1 VSVPVAIT
9 GMGAVTAAGMGVDAL
24 WQAVRNGE
32 AKVSRLDGDEFAR
45 SHVRIAA
52 RSPFDMAAHFS
63 PSQLR
68 TLDRFSGL
76 AIAAAQE
83 AITAAKAEPREWGD
97 RVALIIGTGIGG
109 IETTASMYG
118 SFTAGT
124 RGDPMAI
131 PKIMPN
137 AAACQVAMAFGI
149 TGTLLATAGACSS
162 SAQAIGLGLQLIR
175 AGIVDRAIVGGTEA
189 MVIPSS
195 MLAWEMLRVLTPT
208 AQRPFSKG
216 RDGMMMGEGAGVM
229 VLERLDLAEERGA
242 PIVGML
248 RGYGTTSDAKDL
260 LRADPVRSSAA
271 ISQALASAGLTP
283 ADIAYC
289 NAHGTATIAND
300 VAEAE
305 ALSLVFGSGMDKLAV
320 SSTKPIHGHLI
331 GAAGAVE
338 AIVTVKALNE
348 GIAPPTINFLEPDPA
363 MHPINCVPNTA
374 QSISGRIGIS
384 NSFAFGGI
392 NCSLVLSAA

>member
-1 VSVPVAIT
+1 MSVPVAIT

>member
-9 GMGAVTAAGMGVDAL
+9 GMGAVTAAGLGVDAL
-24 WQAVRNGE
+24 WQAVRNGDP
-32 AKVSRLDGDEFAR
+32 KVSRLEADEFVR

-52 RSPFDMAAHFS
+52 RAPFDMADHFT
-63 PSQLR
+63 PNQAR
-68 TLDRFSGL
+68 TLDRFSAL
-76 AIAAAQE
+76 AIVAAKE
-83 AITAAKAEPREWGD
+83 AIEAAKAEPREWGD

-118 SFTAGT
+118 SFTSGT

-137 AAACQVAMAFGI
+137 AAACQVAMTFGI

-242 PIVGML
+242 PIVGLL

-271 ISQALASAGLTP
+271 ISQGLVSAGLTP

-305 ALSLVFGSGMDKLAV
+305 ALSLVFGAGMDKLAV

-374 QSISGRIGIS
+374 QSISGKIGIS

>member
-1 VSVPVAIT
+1 MSVPVAIT
-9 GMGAVTAAGMGVDAL
+9 GMGCVTAAGMGVEAL
-24 WQAVRNGE
+24 WQAARNGD
-32 AKVSRLDGDEFAR
+32 AKVSRLDGAEFSR

-52 RSPFDMAAHFS
+52 RAPFTMEEHFS
-63 PSQLR
+63 PNQVR

-76 AIAAAQE
+76 AIAAARE
-83 AITAAKAEPREWGD
+83 AITAAGAEPSAWGD
-97 RVALIIGTGIGG
+97 RVALIVGTGIGG

-175 AGIVDRAIVGGTEA
+175 AGIVDRAIVGGSEA

-216 RDGMMMGEGAGVM
+216 RDGMMMGEGAGIM

-242 PIVGML
+242 PIVGLL

-271 ISQALASAGLTP
+271 ISRALADAGVTP

-305 ALSLVFGSGMDKLAV
+305 ALSMVFGQGMENLAV
-320 SSTKPIHGHLI
+320 SSTKPVHGHLI

-392 NCSLVLSAA
+392 NCSLVFSAA

>member
-1 VSVPVAIT
+1 MSVPVAIT
-9 GMGAVTAAGMGVDAL
+9 GMGCVTAAGMGVEAL
-24 WQAVRNGE
+24 WQAARNGD
-32 AKVSRLDGDEFAR
+32 AKVSRLDGAEFSR

-52 RSPFDMAAHFS
+52 RAPFTMEEHFS
-63 PSQLR
+63 PNQVR

-76 AIAAAQE
+76 AIAAARE
-83 AITAAKAEPREWGD
+83 AITAAGAEPSAWGD
-97 RVALIIGTGIGG
+97 RVALIVGTGIGG

-175 AGIVDRAIVGGTEA
+175 AGIVDRAIVGGSEA

-216 RDGMMMGEGAGVM
+216 RDGMMMGEGAGIM

-242 PIVGML
+242 PIVGLL

-271 ISQALASAGLTP
+271 ISRALADAGVTP

-305 ALSLVFGSGMDKLAV
+305 ALSMVFGQGMENLAV
-320 SSTKPIHGHLI
+320 SSTKPVHGHLI

-374 QSISGRIGIS
+374 QSIAGRIGIS

-392 NCSLVLSAA
+392 NCSLVFSAA

>member
-1 VSVPVAIT
+1 MSVSVAIT
-9 GMGAVTAAGMGVDAL
+9 GMGCVTAAGMGVDAL
-24 WQAVRNGE
+24 WQAVRDGE
-32 AKVSRLDGDEFAR
+32 PKVSRLEGDEFSR

-52 RSPFDMAAHFS
+52 RSPFDMAEHFS
-63 PSQLR
+63 AAQLR
-68 TLDRFSGL
+68 GLDRFSGL
-76 AIAAAQE
+76 AIAAAKE
-83 AITAAKAEPREWGD
+83 ALGNAGVDPSEWGD
-97 RVALIIGTGIGG
+97 SVALIIGTGIGG

-118 SFTAGT
+118 AFTSGA
-124 RGDPMAI
+124 RGDLLAI

-137 AAACQVAMAFGI
+137 AAACQVAMHFGI

-162 SAQAIGLGLQLIR
+162 SAQAIGLGMQLIK
-175 AGIVDRAIVGGTEA
+175 AGIVDRAIVGGSEA
-189 MVIPSS
+189 MVIPSA
-195 MLAWEMLRVLTPT
+195 MLAWETLRVLTPT

-242 PIVGML
+242 KILGMV

-260 LRADPVRSSAA
+260 LRADPVRAAAA
-271 ISQALASAGLTP
+271 ISRALDDASASP
-283 ADIAYC
+283 EDIAYC

-305 ALSLVFGSGMDKLAV
+305 ALGRVFGDHLPNLLV
-320 SSTKPIHGHLI
+320 SSTKPVHGHLI
-331 GAAGAVE
+331 GAAGVIE
-338 AIVTVKALNE
+338 AIVTVKALAE

-363 MHPINCVPNTA
+363 IPLNCVPNTA
-374 QSISGRIGIS
+374 QPISGKVGIS

-392 NCSLVLSAA
+392 NCSLVLSAT

>member
-1 VSVPVAIT
+1 MSVPVAIT

-24 WQAVRNGE
+24 WQAVRHGE
-32 AKVSRLDGDEFAR
+32 PKVSRLEGDAFAR

-52 RSPFDMAAHFS
+52 RSPFDMAEHFTS
-63 PSQLR
+63 TQIR
-68 TLDRFSGL
+68 TLDRFSAL
-76 AIAAAQE
+76 AIAAARE
-83 AITAAKAEPREWGD
+83 AITAANAEPSAWGD

-175 AGIVDRAIVGGTEA
+175 AGIVDRAIVGGSEA

-242 PIVGML
+242 PIVGMV

-260 LRADPVRSSAA
+260 LRADPMRSSAA
-271 ISQALASAGLTP
+271 ISRGLADAGLTP

-305 ALSLVFGSGMDKLAV
+305 ALSLVFGAGMDKLAV

-338 AIVTVKALNE
+338 AIVTVKALND

>member
-1 VSVPVAIT
+1 MSVPVAIT

-83 AITAAKAEPREWGD
+83 AITAAGAEPREWGD

-229 VLERLDLAEERGA
+229 VLERLDLAEARGA

-271 ISQALASAGLTP
+271 ISQALASAGLMP
-283 ADIAYC
+283 SDIAYC

>member
-1 VSVPVAIT
+1 MSVEVAIT
-9 GMGAVTAAGMGVDAL
+9 GMGCVTAAGLGVDAL
-24 WQAVRNGE
+24 WQAARDGDP
-32 AKVSRLDGDEFAR
+32 KVSRLEGDEFAR

-52 RSPFDMAAHFS
+52 RAPFDMADHFT
-63 PSQLR
+63 PNQAR
-68 TLDRFSGL
+68 TLDRFSAL
-76 AIAAAQE
+76 AIVAAKE
-83 AITAAKAEPREWGD
+83 AIEAAGAEPREWGD

-118 SFTAGT
+118 SFTSGT

-175 AGIVDRAIVGGTEA
+175 AGIVDRAIVGGSEA

-229 VLERLDLAEERGA
+229 VLERLDLAQERGA

-271 ISQALASAGLTP
+271 ISRALEDAGVSP
-283 ADIAYC
+283 SEIAYC
-289 NAHGTATIAND
+289 NAHGTGTIAND

-305 ALSLVFGSGMDKLAV
+305 ALTRVFGEGMSNLAV

-331 GAAGAVE
+331 GAAGVIE

-348 GIAPPTINFLEPDPA
+348 GIAPPTINFLEPDPT
-363 MHPINCVPNTA
+363 MHPINCVPNKA
-374 QSISGRIGIS
+374 QPISGKIGIS

>member
-1 VSVPVAIT
+1 MSVSVAIT
-9 GMGAVTAAGMGVDAL
+9 GMGCVTAAGMGVDAL
-24 WQAVRNGE
+24 WQAVRDGE
-32 AKVSRLDGDEFAR
+32 PKVSRLEGDEFSR

-52 RSPFDMAAHFS
+52 RSPFDMAEHFS
-63 PSQLR
+63 AAQLR
-68 TLDRFSGL
+68 GLDRFSGL
-76 AIAAAQE
+76 AIAAAKE
-83 AITAAKAEPREWGD
+83 ALGNAGVDPSEWGD
-97 RVALIIGTGIGG
+97 SVALIIGTGIGG

-118 SFTAGT
+118 AFTSGT
-124 RGDPMAI
+124 RGDLLAI

-137 AAACQVAMAFGI
+137 AAACQVAMHFGI

-162 SAQAIGLGLQLIR
+162 SAQAIGLGMQLIK
-175 AGIVDRAIVGGTEA
+175 AGIVDRAIVGGSEA
-189 MVIPSS
+189 MVIPSA
-195 MLAWEMLRVLTPT
+195 MLAWETLRVLTPT

-242 PIVGML
+242 KILGMV

-260 LRADPVRSSAA
+260 LRADPVRAAAA
-271 ISQALASAGLTP
+271 ISRALDDAGALP
-283 ADIAYC
+283 EDIAYC

-305 ALSLVFGSGMDKLAV
+305 ALGRVFGDHLPNLLV
-320 SSTKPIHGHLI
+320 SSTKPVHGHLI
-331 GAAGAVE
+331 GAAGVIE
-338 AIVTVKALNE
+338 AIVTVKALAE

-363 MHPINCVPNTA
+363 IPLNCVPNIA
-374 QSISGRIGIS
+374 QPISGKVGIS

-392 NCSLVLSAA
+392 NCSLVLSAT

>member
-1 VSVPVAIT
+1 
-9 GMGAVTAAGMGVDAL
+9 
-24 WQAVRNGE
+24 
-32 AKVSRLDGDEFAR
+32 
-45 SHVRIAA
+45 
-52 RSPFDMAAHFS
+52 
-63 PSQLR
+63 
-68 TLDRFSGL
+68 
-76 AIAAAQE
+76 
-83 AITAAKAEPREWGD
+83 
-97 RVALIIGTGIGG
+97 
-109 IETTASMYG
+109 
-118 SFTAGT
+118 
-124 RGDPMAI
+124 MAI

>member
-1 VSVPVAIT
+1 MSVPVAIT
-9 GMGAVTAAGMGVDAL
+9 GMGCVTAAGMGVDAL
-24 WQAVRNGE
+24 WQAVRDGDS
-32 AKVSRLDGDEFAR
+32 KVSRLEGDEFAR

-52 RSPFDMAAHFS
+52 RSPFDMAEHFS
-63 PSQLR
+63 PNQIR

-76 AIAAAQE
+76 AIAAARE
-83 AITAAKAEPREWGD
+83 AITAAKAEPSAWGD

-175 AGIVDRAIVGGTEA
+175 AGIVDRAIVGGSEA

-271 ISQALASAGLTP
+271 ISQALGNAGLSP

-305 ALSLVFGSGMDKLAV
+305 ALSLVFGAGMEKLAV

-338 AIVTVKALNE
+338 AIVTVKALSE

-363 MHPINCVPNTA
+363 MHPINCVPNQA
-374 QSISGRIGIS
+374 QLLSGRIGIS

-392 NCSLVLSAA
+392 NCSLVLSAP

>member
-1 VSVPVAIT
+1 MSVPVAIT
-9 GMGAVTAAGMGVDAL
+9 GMGAVTAAGMGVEAL
-24 WQAVRNGE
+24 WQAVRNGDP
-32 AKVSRLDGDEFAR
+32 KVSRLDGEEFSR

-52 RSPFDMAAHFS
+52 RAPFVMEEHFS
-63 PSQLR
+63 PNQVR

-76 AIAAAQE
+76 AIVAARE
-83 AITAAKAEPREWGD
+83 AITAAGVEPREWGD
-97 RVALIIGTGIGG
+97 RVALIVGTGIGG

-175 AGIVDRAIVGGTEA
+175 AGIVDRAIVGGSEA

-216 RDGMMMGEGAGVM
+216 RDGMMMGEGAGIM
-229 VLERLDLAEERGA
+229 VLERLDLAEQRGA
-242 PIVGML
+242 PVLGML

-271 ISQALASAGLTP
+271 ISQALADAGVTP

-305 ALSLVFGSGMDKLAV
+305 ALSMVFGEGMGNLAV

-363 MHPINCVPNTA
+363 MRPINCVPNTA
-374 QSISGRIGIS
+374 QSLSGRIGIS

>member
-1 VSVPVAIT
+1 
-9 GMGAVTAAGMGVDAL
+9 MGVDAL

-137 AAACQVAMAFGI
+137 AACQVAMAFGI

>member
-1 VSVPVAIT
+1 MSVPVAIT

-24 WQAVRNGE
+24 WQAVRHGE
-32 AKVSRLDGDEFAR
+32 PKVSRLEGDAFAR

-52 RSPFDMAAHFS
+52 RSPFDMAEHFTS
-63 PSQLR
+63 TQIR
-68 TLDRFSGL
+68 TLDRFSAL
-76 AIAAAQE
+76 AIAAARE
-83 AITAAKAEPREWGD
+83 AITAANAEPSTWGD

-175 AGIVDRAIVGGTEA
+175 AGIVDRAIVGGSEA

-242 PIVGML
+242 PIVGMV

-260 LRADPVRSSAA
+260 LRADPMRSSAA
-271 ISQALASAGLTP
+271 ISRGLADAGLTP

-305 ALSLVFGSGMDKLAV
+305 ALSLVFGAGMDKLAV

-338 AIVTVKALNE
+338 AIVTVKALND

>member
-1 VSVPVAIT
+1 MSVPVAIT
-9 GMGAVTAAGMGVDAL
+9 GMGCVTAAGMGVDAL
-24 WQAVRNGE
+24 WQAVRDGE
-32 AKVSRLDGDEFAR
+32 PKVSRLEGDEFSR

-52 RSPFDMAAHFS
+52 RSPFDMAAHF
-63 PSQLR
+63 PPTQLR
-68 TLDRFSGL
+68 SLDRFSGL

-83 AITAAKAEPREWGD
+83 AISSARAEPSAWGD

-118 SFTAGT
+118 SFTSGA
-124 RGDPMAI
+124 RGDPLAI

-137 AAACQVAMAFGI
+137 AGACQVAMHFGI

-175 AGIVDRAIVGGTEA
+175 AGIVDRAIVGGSEA
-189 MVIPSS
+189 MIIPSA

-242 PIVGML
+242 PIVGMV
-248 RGYGTTSDAKDL
+248 RGYGTNSDAKDL
-260 LRADPVRSSAA
+260 LRADPVRSAAA
-271 ISQALASAGLTP
+271 ISKALDDAGVAP
-283 ADIAYC
+283 SEVAYC
-289 NAHGTATIAND
+289 NAHGTGTIAND
-300 VAEAE
+300 VAEGE
-305 ALSLVFGSGMDKLAV
+305 ALGRVFGEGLPDLLV
-320 SSTKPIHGHLI
+320 SSTKPVHGHLI
-331 GAAGAVE
+331 GAAGVIE

-363 MHPINCVPNTA
+363 IPINCVPNTA
-374 QSISGRIGIS
+374 QPLSGKIGIS

-392 NCSLVLSAA
+392 NCTLVLSAA